1 MSAGGREKVR
11 ALPSTLGP
19 NEFREAF
26 GVSRETTD
34 RLELYA
40 RLLEQWQK
48 TINLVAPSTLAH
60 IWHRHFADSAQLVRL
75 APPDA
80 RTWID
85 LGSGAGFPGLVVA
98 MLLAETN
105 HCEVTLVESDTRKC
119 AFLREV
125 ARQTGIAV
133 DISNARIETLSTQ
146 ARIAAVD
153 VISARALAPLDR
165 LFELCES
172 MFARCTQALFLKGR
186 EVDAELEAARRR
198 WAFESCCVPSLTD
211 TAGRIVRVRAL
222 RAKTEDVTP

>member
-1 MSAGGREKVR
+1 MP
-11 ALPSTLGP
+11 ALPPTLGP

-26 GVSRETTD
+26 GVSRETMH

-40 RLLEQWQK
+40 RLLKQWQK
-48 TINLVAPSTLAH
+48 TINLVAPSTLGH
-60 IWHRHFADSAQLVRL
+60 VWHRHFADSAQLVHM
-75 APPDA
+75 APSRA

-105 HCEVTLVESDTRKC
+105 HCEVRLVESDTRKC

-165 LFELCES
+165 LFELS
-172 MFARCTQALFLKGR
+172 APLFSRDTQALFPKGR

-198 WAFESCCVPSLTD
+198 WTFESTCVPSLTD
-211 TAGRIVRVRAL
+211 SAGRIVRVGAL